1 MAIPAPDL
9 SRLREDVAAGRLAR
23 HGLLEEIERFL
34 DRFPDKPP
42 EGTLDLILDELHRT
56 PRDPHLLR
64 LLGRL
69 YELEGNAAGLEKLAR
84 SADAPHA
91 LQPGDAL
98 AAQSVE
104 DQLALARVLVEAGLS
119 AEAEAYVQA
128 ALAAEPISLTA
139 LSLQAKICHI
149 QGRLTETVAL
159 WHRQASLAPY
169 RESALLQLSMLH
181 RLAQDDE
188 QVRMRFAAVA
198 EDLTARKHPAQVSLE
213 KAFGRFL
220 QRDFGG
226 ALAGCDQVAAR
237 WHKEMPAFYKL
248 AVLQRA
254 WFQERMD
261 DLGGARRTLQQLGHE
276 RGFETDVDRLG
287 FLARVCERIDDR
299 AAHEQAL
306 NIYEHLDLQY
316 GKLTALPHIAA
327 LRAQL
332 GDRDGA
338 AEATREYERR
348 FARRMQKPSLAETVR
363 ALMQAYVPLERLP
376 RFPPE
381 EAAVGGG
388 EFNGATLATR
398 RRRRALTAF
407 LCGDGAQARRIFTR
421 LARSRMAVPR
431 DLAYLGDLCARA
443 GEEERARGLWLEAIR
458 RGEIGSTPLWRKAA
472 AGAAELPATLLE
484 RGRAL
489 LAAAARREHSGAAI
503 WHDLSL
509 LEGALG
515 LVGDSQRHEEKARA
529 IAGAPPAHG
538 PGRVLVAA
546 VYSVFGKPRGLMHEM
561 TVSRRP
567 AASGALETV
576 LGNAPPDFRAGA
588 VQIAATALDYARAHW
603 PHLARGADAFA
614 YTLKIAKDDEPS
626 IGTSAGLP
634 IALAFLSL
642 ILDRPLPADV
652 AASGAVVC
660 DSQSEVAIRRIGDA
674 IFKVK
679 GAAHM
684 NLRALVLPAENRED
698 VERGDAVPQSIS
710 RRLVRYALNLDAAVE
725 AVWGAE
731 AWEW

>member
-1 MAIPAPDL
+1 M
-9 SRLREDVAAGRLAR
+9 
-23 HGLLEEIERFL
+23 LEEIERFL
-34 DRFPDKPP
+34 DRSPAKPP
-42 EGTLDLILDELHRT
+42 VGTLDLILDELDRT

-64 LLGRL
+64 LLSRL
-69 YELEGNAAGLEKLAR
+69 HELEGNAAQPGV
-84 SADAPHA
+84 SHA
-91 LQPGDAL
+91 LQPSDAP
-98 AAQSVE
+98 ASQSVE
-104 DQLALARVLVEAGLS
+104 DQLALARLLVAAGLS
-119 AEAEAYVQA
+119 AEAEACVQA

-139 LSLQAKICHI
+139 LSLQAKICHL

-159 WHRQASLAPY
+159 WHQQASLAPY
-169 RESALLQLSMLH
+169 RESALFQLAMLH

-198 EDLTARKHPAQVSLE
+198 EDLTARKHPAQVALE
-213 KAFGRFL
+213 KAFGRFM
-220 QRDFGG
+220 RREFGD

-261 DLGGARRTLQQLGHE
+261 DLDGARRTLQRLGHE
-276 RGFETDVDRLG
+276 RGFETDIDRLG
-287 FLARVCERIDDR
+287 FLARVCERIDNR
-299 AAHEQAL
+299 SAQEQAL

-316 GKLTALPHIAA
+316 GKLTALPHIAG

-332 GDRDGA
+332 GDRAGA
-338 AEATREYERR
+338 ANATREYERR
-348 FARRMQKPSLAETVR
+348 FSRRMHQPSFAEAVR
-363 ALMQAYVPLERLP
+363 TLMQAYVPLERLP
-376 RFPPE
+376 RLPPE
-381 EAAVGGG
+381 EAGAAGAAGGRG
-388 EFNGATLATR
+388 EWSGAMLATR
-398 RRRRALTAF
+398 RRRRALIAF
-407 LCGDGAQARRIFTR
+407 LCGDAAQAQRIFAR
-421 LARSRMAVPR
+421 LALSRTAAPL
-431 DLAYLGDLCARA
+431 DLAYLGDLCAMA
-443 GEEERARGLWLEAIR
+443 GEEKRARALWVEAIR
-458 RGEIGSTPLWRKAA
+458 RGEIDSAPLWRKAA
-472 AGAAELPATLLE
+472 PGAAELPASLLE

-489 LAAAARREHSGAAI
+489 LAAAALREHSDAGI
-503 WHDLSL
+503 WHDLAL
-509 LEGALG
+509 LERALG
-515 LVGDSQRHEEKARA
+515 LFADSQRHEEKARA
-529 IAGAPPAHG
+529 IAAAPSLPR

-603 PHLARGADAFA
+603 PHLARNAGEFA

-626 IGTSAGLP
+626 MGTSAGLP

-652 AASGAVVC
+652 AASGALVC
-660 DSQSEVAIRRIGDA
+660 DSQREVAVRRIGDA

-679 GAAHM
+679 GAVHM
-684 NLRALVLPAENRED
+684 NLRALVLPAENREN

-710 RRLVRYALNLDAAVE
+710 LGLVRYARNLDEAVE